1 MSLPKPR
8 AILFDWDNT
17 LVDTWPVIHR
27 ALNETL
33 TFMGHE
39 PWTMERVQRDVK
51 RSMRDAFPELFGER
65 WKLAA
70 QHYQDSYKAI
80 HLDDI
85 LPLPGAEALLAL
97 LKMRGIHAGVVS
109 NKRGPTLRLEAKKLG
124 WEKHFLAL
132 AGSGDAVH
140 DKPDAAHALL
150 ALEQGNHKTGADIWF
165 IGDTAVDLECAHAIG
180 ATPILYGPHA
190 LVGLV
195 YEGIDIAAHVRDHAE
210 LQKLIMRD

>member
-51 RSMRDAFPELFGER
+51 RSMRDAFPELFGDR

-85 LPLPGAEALLAL
+85 LPLPGAEALLTL
-97 LKMRGIHAGVVS
+97 LQTRDIHAGVVS

-124 WEKHFLAL
+124 WENYFFAL
-132 AGSGDAVH
+132 VGSGDAVR
-140 DKPDAAHALL
+140 DKPDAAHALM
-150 ALEQGNHKTGADIWF
+150 ALEQGNHETGADIWF

-190 LVGLV
+190 LEGLI
-195 YEGIDIAAHVRDHAE
+195 YEGSAIAAHVRDHAE
-210 LQKLIMRD
+210 LIALLK